1 MAVLS
6 IVDRGRGIPDDE
18 NARSSP
24 SPITGRRN
32 ARGVHGTG
40 LGLYV
45 AARYVASHA
54 GSMDIKSELGAGTT
68 VTVRIP
74 IKHTP
79 AEDGRDATA
88 HPLH

>member
-6 IVDRGRGIPDDE
+6 IVDRGRGIPEDE
-18 NARSSP
+18 TTKLTEPYYRAQ
-24 SPITGRRN
+24 N

-45 AARYVASHA
+45 TARYVASHA
-54 GSMDIKSELGAGTT
+54 GAMDIKSELGAGTT

-74 IKHTP
+74 IKQTP
-79 AEDGRDATA
+79 VEDRRDATA